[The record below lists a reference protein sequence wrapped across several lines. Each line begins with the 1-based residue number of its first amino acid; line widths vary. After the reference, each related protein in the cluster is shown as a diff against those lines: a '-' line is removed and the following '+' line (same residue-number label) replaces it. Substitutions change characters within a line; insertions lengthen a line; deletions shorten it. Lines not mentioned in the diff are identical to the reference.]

1 MTSKVTID
9 TKGYAI
15 PIEMRPIWRISMI
28 VLVVAL
34 LEKNAS
40 SLDLRKL
47 NVLIWMLIR
56 KNRWEEYRSYLLGQ
70 SNDLPFISVDTSTYK
85 ALEFAMAKDFTKIEN
100 SKIVLLDKGIRLFD
114 LLRENEILLDEMAFV
129 SEIGKK
135 LTQKKLDELSG
146 RLI

>member
-1 MTSKVTID
+1 MTTKVKID
-9 TKGYAI
+9 SKGYAV

-34 LEKNAS
+34 LEKNTS
-40 SLDLRKL
+40 SIDLRKL

-56 KNRWEEYRSYLLGQ
+56 KNRWEEYRNYLLGR

-85 ALEFAMAKDFTKIEN
+85 ALEFAMVKEFVVIEN
-100 SKIVLLDKGIRLFD
+100 SKIVMLDKGIKLFN
-114 LLRENEILLDEMAFV
+114 LLIENDILSDELTFV